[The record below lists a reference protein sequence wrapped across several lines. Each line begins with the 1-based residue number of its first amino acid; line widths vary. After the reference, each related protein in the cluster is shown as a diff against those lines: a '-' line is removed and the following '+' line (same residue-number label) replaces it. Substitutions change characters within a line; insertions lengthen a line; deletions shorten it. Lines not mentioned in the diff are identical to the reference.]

1 MKKKINIS
9 EIVDTA
15 IFIADHQGL
24 DNVTLKN
31 IASELDVKS
40 PSLYNHIKNFD
51 DILLQAANESLNNLY
66 ESIIKSIIGLEKD
79 QALLALSNEYRT
91 FFKLHPGQY
100 SLIQRVNLWNDNKLS
115 ISKSDK
121 ILQLLEKILSRYAI
135 KDTES
140 INFIR
145 VWRSYMH
152 GFLLLET
159 NGGFGLDLDINE
171 SFIYGLEILITK
183 LQN

>member
-9 EIVDTA
+9 EIVNTA
-15 IFIADHQGL
+15 IFIADQQGL

-31 IASELDVKS
+31 IANELNVKP

-51 DILLQAANESLNNLY
+51 DILLRSANKSLNNLY
-66 ESIIKSIIGLEKD
+66 ESLIKSIIGLEKD

-91 FFKLHPGQY
+91 FFKSYPGQY
-100 SLIQRVNLWNDNKLS
+100 SLIQRVNLWNKNKFS
-115 ISKSDK
+115 TSKSDR
-121 ILQLLEKILSRYAI
+121 ILKLLEKILSRYDI
-135 KDTES
+135 KDTET

-159 NGGFGLDLDINE
+159 NNGFGLDLDVNG